1 MIWAV
6 DQDTYDWQALSG
18 LLGQAVD
25 GNDLLDGGVLSDSQK
40 KSLVHDLSA
49 YTGTECYISDCVDVN
64 TGQCKTGYSVLDYV
78 HSASGD
84 GGALQ
89 NPDSKQCHSGG
100 ETDGNAQYRM
110 ICCPTNSMPEGCT
123 WEGGNEFGLCT
134 GTSSTCGDN
143 KYELVADTYNDRT
156 GIIQCVINQRSLC
169 CNTNSLLNQCH
180 WSGCVESC
188 PTNWTTNEWG
198 STTGGSSEI
207 HPLVLCAFR
216 LL

>member
-25 GNDLLDGGVLSDSQK
+25 GNDLLHGGVVSDSQK
-40 KSLVHDLSA
+40 KSLVNDLSA

-89 NPDSKQCHSGG
+89 NPDSTQCHSGG
-100 ETDGNAQYRM
+100 ETDSNAQYRM
-110 ICCPTNSMPEGCT
+110 ICCPTNAMPEGCT

-169 CNTNSLLNQCH
+169 CNANSLLNQCH
-180 WSGCVESC
+180 WSGCAESC

-198 STTGGSSEI
+198 STTGGSSEN
-207 HPLVLCAFR
+207 PFVLCAFR
-216 LL
+216 LI